1 MGSTQITERQRYWR
15 DHVLAAASHDGSIVA
30 YAAANGLKTRDLYQ
44 WKAALTKRG
53 FLSAKKA
60 KPHSEFAEVKV
71 SAKPASAPSSR
82 SASAHCRLTL
92 PCGSIVEY
100 FDPVDPESLSQ
111 LLAGL
116 R

>member
-1 MGSTQITERQRYWR
+1 MGSTQITERQRYWL

-30 YAAANGLKTRDLYQ
+30 YAAANGLKPRDLYQ
-44 WKAALTKRG
+44 WRTALAKRG
-53 FLSAKKA
+53 FLTARKA
-60 KPHSEFAEVKV
+60 KPLSEFAEVKV
-71 SAKPASAPSSR
+71 SAKPVSAPSSR
-82 SASAHCRLTL
+82 SASVHCRLIL

-100 FDPVDPESLSQ
+100 FDPIDPGALSQ

>member
-1 MGSTQITERQRYWR
+1 MASSQITERQRYWR

-44 WKAALTKRG
+44 WRTALIKRG
-53 FLSAKKA
+53 FLAAKKA
-60 KPHSEFAEVKV
+60 KTLSDFAEVKV
-71 SAKPASAPSSR
+71 SAKPVSAPSCR
-82 SASAHCRLTL
+82 SASVHCRLIL

-100 FDPVDPESLSQ
+100 FDPIDPRSLSQ